1 MYPAIALLLA
11 SGCIM
16 IPFGL
21 AVMPLQSFI
30 NFAHLKK
37 VDGHYEVH
45 NQEYYAKQKSYNTLT
60 ALKTVYDS
68 LPVQEQKDCMI
79 WGKHYS
85 QAGIVNLYKEKY
97 GLPKAFSYHGSFY
110 MWAPH
115 GPMPETVIAYTN
127 GEASINF
134 FRTFFNNVT
143 PVKQVFNPYADFDKD
158 LWQTIYICKEP
169 KQTFDD
175 LKDAFSKRI
184 FE

>member
-1 MYPAIALLLA
+1 
-11 SGCIM
+11 
-16 IPFGL
+16 
-21 AVMPLQSFI
+21 
-30 NFAHLKK
+30 
-37 VDGHYEVH
+37 
-45 NQEYYAKQKSYNTLT
+45 
-60 ALKTVYDS
+60 
-68 LPVQEQKDCMI
+68 
-79 WGKHYS
+79 
-85 QAGIVNLYKEKY
+85 
-97 GLPKAFSYHGSFY
+97 